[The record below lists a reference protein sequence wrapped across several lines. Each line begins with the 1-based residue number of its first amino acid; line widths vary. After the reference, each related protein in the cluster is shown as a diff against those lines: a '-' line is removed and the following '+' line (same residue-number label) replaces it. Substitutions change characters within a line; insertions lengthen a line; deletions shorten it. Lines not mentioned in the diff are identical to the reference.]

1 MIHFALYSH
10 NYGWLENV
18 CETVRLALADVRDR
32 RRAAGLRRRGYGD
45 GDLVARGEGDAGE
58 VVRVVGVPLVPGCG
72 VTSAGVGR
80 AEHGNGARTIVAHAR
95 AGDGEVDTGLEDGG
109 AAGVTV
115 NAHPSGRGVRS
126 RATGRLL
133 GGRDREGCSDSLVC
147 SLGESD
153 TVSSIRS

>member
-1 MIHFALYSH
+1 M
-10 NYGWLENV
+10 
-18 CETVRLALADVRDR
+18 DVTWKT
-32 RRAAGLRRRGYGD
+32 
-45 GDLVARGEGDAGE
+45 ARG
-58 VVRVVGVPLVPGCG
+58 
-72 VTSAGVGR
+72 T
-80 AEHGNGARTIVAHAR
+80 HTIVADAR
-95 AGDGEVDTGLEDGG
+95 SGDGEVDTGLEDGG

-153 TVSSIRS
+153 TVSSTRSSYSGNRALLTLLATRTAPAQLLL